1 MIEISLYLLII
12 LITCMGGYFVKSL
25 SVSGAIATFFI
36 GVFVA
41 IGFQWPGLLLLGV
54 FFVTSSF
61 CSMYKK
67 QQKKK
72 LGDMLEKG
80 SARDWIQVAAN
91 GSVASLAAILYFV
104 SESSIWLI
112 AFIISVAAANADT
125 WASELGVLSKN
136 KPFYILTW
144 KRVEKGTSGA
154 VSALGTV
161 VSLVASLFIIL
172 VASFLF
178 SLNSFSLLIFTTIF
192 GYLGSALDT
201 LLGATIQARY
211 SCVKCKITTEKT
223 MHCNLKTTLNKGM
236 KWCNNDIVNFLSI
249 FLTTAL
255 GTVIYTLL

>member
-36 GVFVA
+36 GVLVA
-41 IGFQWPGLLLLGV
+41 IGFQWSGLFLLGV

-144 KRVEKGTSGA
+144 QRVEKGTSGA
-154 VSALGTV
+154 VSVLGTV
-161 VSLVASLFIIL
+161 VS
-172 VASFLF
+172 
-178 SLNSFSLLIFTTIF
+178 
-192 GYLGSALDT
+192 
-201 LLGATIQARY
+201 
-211 SCVKCKITTEKT
+211 
-223 MHCNLKTTLNKGM
+223 
-236 KWCNNDIVNFLSI
+236 
-249 FLTTAL
+249 
-255 GTVIYTLL
+255 